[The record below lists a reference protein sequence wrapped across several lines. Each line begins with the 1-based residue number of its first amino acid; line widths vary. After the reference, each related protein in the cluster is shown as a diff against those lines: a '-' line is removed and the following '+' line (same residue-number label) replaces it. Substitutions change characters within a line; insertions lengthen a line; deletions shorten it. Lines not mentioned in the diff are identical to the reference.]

1 VTLTIA
7 RRRIREAC
15 RGGPRRAQVVR
26 FDPGGARSPPG
37 SAGEEAR
44 LTTTTTRRPAVG
56 APVPA
61 RAGWR
66 RRIATELGVVVAYL
80 LASGLLYHRV
90 LGDLAGRATGWV
102 SSDSSLFT
110 WWLGW
115 TLYAPVHGLDPLT
128 STAQNAPDGVDGM
141 WNTGVPVLGALLA
154 PVTATAG
161 PVVADNVA
169 MILGPAV
176 SAYAAYR
183 ALAVLVG
190 PRWIRALAGLVYG
203 FSPFVIAHAWVGH
216 VNLVWSVLPPV
227 VLWAAVRVLAG
238 RGRVPGDGDGN
249 SGQHA
254 ERGAARPWRDGALLG
269 LAFAVQVG
277 LYTQTV
283 ALGAVALVVVAVVLA
298 VSAPRAA
305 WRRLPALARPLAA
318 AAVVLAVL
326 CAWPA
331 WVLLRGPSRPRGP
344 IRDAVTMGADAANL
358 VVPTPLTAIRPG
370 TDALAA
376 GMRAYPG
383 EQGSYLGVAML
394 AVFLAAVVLVR
405 SRAVVVTAVV
415 TVVLGVASLGTSVAV
430 LRRDTGVP
438 LPWRVLVDLPLVG
451 QAEAGRLAPFVAL
464 GVVAVWALALQHL
477 TRPVDG
483 AGTGPLRR
491 VGRAVVVAVVLA
503 AAVTWVPVDDQRT
516 TAADAPAFFTA
527 GAPGLGPAAPDGGP
541 PIVEMVPRPS
551 QAWLGGGDP
560 LRWQA
565 LAGYSFR
572 QSGGYFIGGS
582 ATTPVLYEGEV
593 GAFQRGVADG
603 GRGDVAAARADLAA
617 RQVGVIVV
625 VPAAVRDP
633 DAALRWARAVGGGP
647 GRSADGVWIVPVC
660 VAGRCG
666 P

>member
-1 VTLTIA
+1 VPVS
-7 RRRIREAC
+7 
-15 RGGPRRAQVVR
+15 GHVVR
-26 FDPGGARSPPG
+26 RSLDSTRAARGRRPDPV
-37 SAGEEAR
+37 EEAR
-44 LTTTTTRRPAVG
+44 LTTTTTSRPPAVDDPPLPRPPRG
-56 APVPA
+56 
-61 RAGWR
+61 R
-66 RRIATELGVVVAYL
+66 RVAAELGVVVAYL
-80 LASGLLYHRV
+80 LASGLLHHRV

-115 TLYAPVHGLDPLT
+115 TWYALGHGLDPLT
-128 STAQNAPDGVDGM
+128 STAQNAPAGVDGM
-141 WNTGVPVLGALLA
+141 WNTGVPLLGVLLA

-161 PVVADNVA
+161 PVVADNLA
-169 MILGPAV
+169 MILGPVA

-227 VLWAAVRVLAG
+227 LLWASVRVLAG
-238 RGRVPGDGDGN
+238 RDPDGAAGRDPDGVP
-249 SGQHA
+249 
-254 ERGAARPWRDGALLG
+254 ARPWRDGALLG
-269 LAFAVQVG
+269 LAFAAQVG

-283 ALGAVALVVVAVVLA
+283 ALGAVALVVVAAVLA

-305 WRRLPALARPLAA
+305 WRHLPALARSLAA
-318 AAVVLAVL
+318 GAVVAAVL

-358 VVPTPLTAIRPG
+358 VVPSPLTAIRPG

-376 GMRAYPG
+376 GLRAYPG

-394 AVFLAAVVLVR
+394 LVLLAAVVLVR
-405 SRAVVVTAVV
+405 SRAVVLTAVV
-415 TVVLGVASLGTSVAV
+415 TVLLGVLSLGTSVAV
-430 LRRDTGVP
+430 LGRDTGVP

-464 GVVAVWALALQHL
+464 GVVTVWALALAHL
-477 TRPVDG
+477 TRPG
-483 AGTGPLRR
+483 AAPGRLRR
-491 VGRAVVVAVVLA
+491 IGRAVVVLGVLA
-503 AAVTWVPVDDQRT
+503 AAVTWVPVDDQLT
-516 TAADAPAFFTA
+516 TVAAAPPFFTA

-551 QAWLGGGDP
+551 QVWQGGGDP

-572 QSGGYFIGGS
+572 QTGGYFIGGGPT
-582 ATTPVLYEGEV
+582 APVLYEGEV

-617 RQVGVIVV
+617 RRVSAIVV
-625 VPAAVRDP
+625 VPSAVTGP
-633 DAALRWARAVGGGP
+633 DAVLGWARAVGGDP
-647 GRSADGVWIVPVC
+647 GRSTDGVWIVPFC
-660 VAGRCG
+660 PAGRCG
-666 P
+666 A

>member
-1 VTLTIA
+1 V
-7 RRRIREAC
+7 
-15 RGGPRRAQVVR
+15 
-26 FDPGGARSPPG
+26 
-37 SAGEEAR
+37 EEAR
-44 LTTTTTRRPAVG
+44 LTTTTTSRPPAVDDP
-56 APVPA
+56 APA
-61 RAGWR
+61 RPPRKR
-66 RRIATELGVVVAYL
+66 RVAAELGVVVAYL
-80 LASGLLYHRV
+80 LASGLLHHRV

-115 TLYAPVHGLDPLT
+115 TWYALGHGLDPLT
-128 STAQNAPDGVDGM
+128 STAQNAPAGVDGM
-141 WNTGVPVLGALLA
+141 WNTGVPLLGVLLA
-154 PVTATAG
+154 PVTATVG
-161 PVVADNVA
+161 PVVADNLA
-169 MILGPAV
+169 MVLGPAV
-176 SAYAAYR
+176 SAYAAHR

-227 VLWAAVRVLAG
+227 LLWASVRVLAG
-238 RGRVPGDGDGN
+238 RAPDGRP
-249 SGQHA
+249 
-254 ERGAARPWRDGALLG
+254 ARPWRDGALLG

-305 WRRLPALARPLAA
+305 WRHLPALARSLAA
-318 AAVVLAVL
+318 AAVVAAVL

-358 VVPTPLTAIRPG
+358 VVPSPLTAIRPG

-394 AVFLAAVVLVR
+394 LVLLAAVVLVR
-405 SRAVVVTAVV
+405 SRAVVLTALV
-415 TVVLGVASLGTSVAV
+415 TVLLGVLSLGTSVAV
-430 LRRDTGVP
+430 LGRDTGVP

-464 GVVAVWALALQHL
+464 SVVTVWALALEHL
-477 TRPVDG
+477 TRPG
-483 AGTGPLRR
+483 AGTGRLRR
-491 VGRAVVVAVVLA
+491 VGRAVVAVGVLA
-503 AAVTWVPVDDQRT
+503 AAVTWVPVDDQLT
-516 TAADAPAFFTA
+516 TVADAPPFFAA

-551 QAWLGGGDP
+551 QVWQGGGDP

-572 QSGGYFIGGS
+572 QTGGYFIGGS
-582 ATTPVLYEGEV
+582 PTAPVLYEGEV

-617 RQVGVIVV
+617 RHVGAIVV
-625 VPAAVRDP
+625 VPSAVTGP
-633 DAALRWARAVGGGP
+633 DAVLSWARAVGGDP
-647 GRSADGVWIVPVC
+647 GRSTDGVWIVPFC
-660 VAGRCG
+660 PAGRCG
-666 P
+666 A

>member
-1 VTLTIA
+1 
-7 RRRIREAC
+7 
-15 RGGPRRAQVVR
+15 VV
-26 FDPGGARSPPG
+26 A
-37 SAGEEAR
+37 
-44 LTTTTTRRPAVG
+44 
-56 APVPA
+56 
-61 RAGWR
+61 
-66 RRIATELGVVVAYL
+66 ELGVVVAYL
-80 LASGLLYHRV
+80 AASALLYHRV

-115 TLYAPVHGLDPLT
+115 TPHALASGLDPLT
-128 STAQNAPDGVDGM
+128 STGQNAPAGIDGM
-141 WNTGVPVLGALLA
+141 WNTGVPLLGVLLA

-176 SAYAAYR
+176 SAYAAHR
-183 ALAVLVG
+183 ALRVLVG

-216 VNLVWSVLPPV
+216 VNLVWMVFPPV
-227 VLWAAVRVLAG
+227 VLWASARVLAG
-238 RGRVPGDGDGN
+238 RVPDDGRPL
-249 SGQHA
+249 
-254 ERGAARPWRDGALLG
+254 RPWRDGALLG
-269 LAFAVQVG
+269 LAFAAQVG

-305 WRRLPALARPLAA
+305 WRRLPDLARSLG
-318 AAVVLAVL
+318 AAVVVAGVL
-326 CAWPA
+326 SAWPA

-358 VVPTPLTAIRPG
+358 VVPSPLTAIRPG

-376 GMRAYPG
+376 TMRAYPG

-394 AVFLAAVVLVR
+394 AVFLATVVLVR
-405 SRAVVVTAVV
+405 TRPVVLTAVV
-415 TVVLGVASLGTSVAV
+415 TVLLGVLSLGTSVAA
-430 LRRDTGVP
+430 LGRDTGVP
-438 LPWRVLVDLPLVG
+438 LPWRALVDLPLVG
-451 QAEAGRLAPFVAL
+451 QAEAGRMAPFVAL
-464 GVVAVWALALQHL
+464 GVVTVWALALEHL
-477 TRPVDG
+477 SRRSG
-483 AGTGPLRR
+483 GGWRR
-491 VGRAVVVAVVLA
+491 VGRGAIVGLVLA

-516 TAADAPAFFTA
+516 TDAGAPGFFTA
-527 GAPGLGPAAPDGGP
+527 GAPGLGPVTAAGP

-551 QAWLGGGDP
+551 QEWLGGGDP

-572 QSGGYFIGGS
+572 QTGGYFIGGS
-582 ATTPVLYEGEV
+582 PTTPVLYEGEI

-617 RQVGVIVV
+617 RRVSAIVV
-625 VPAAVRDP
+625 VPASVRDP
-633 DAALRWARAVGGGP
+633 DAVLGWARAVGGGP
-647 GRSADGVWIVPVC
+647 GRYADGAWIVPLC
-660 VAGRCG
+660 PSLRCG
-666 P
+666 A

>member
-1 VTLTIA
+1 M
-7 RRRIREAC
+7 
-15 RGGPRRAQVVR
+15 
-26 FDPGGARSPPG
+26 
-37 SAGEEAR
+37 EEAR
-44 LTTTTTRRPAVG
+44 LTTTTTAPAPTVDG
-56 APVPA
+56 PVPP
-61 RAGWR
+61 RPTRG
-66 RRIATELGVVVAYL
+66 RRIAAELGVVVAYL

-115 TLYAPVHGLDPLT
+115 TWYALGHGLDPLT
-128 STAQNAPDGVDGM
+128 STAQNAPAGVNGM
-141 WNTGVPVLGALLA
+141 WNTGVPVLGVLLA
-154 PVTATAG
+154 PVTASAG

-176 SAYAAYR
+176 SAYAAHR
-183 ALAVLVG
+183 ALTVLVG

-203 FSPFVIAHAWVGH
+203 FSPFVVAHAWVGH

-238 RGRVPGDGDGN
+238 RGPDG
-249 SGQHA
+249 
-254 ERGAARPWRDGALLG
+254 GAARPWRDGALLG

-283 ALGAVALVVVAVVLA
+283 ALGAVALAVVAVVLA

-305 WRRLPALARPLAA
+305 WRRLPAVARSLAA
-318 AAVVLAVL
+318 AGVVVAVL

-358 VVPTPLTAIRPG
+358 VVPSPLTAIRPG

-376 GMRAYPG
+376 GLRAYPG

-394 AVFLAAVVLVR
+394 LVFLAAVLLVR
-405 SRAVVVTAVV
+405 SRAVVLTAVV
-415 TVVLGVASLGTSVAV
+415 TVLLGVASLGTSIAV
-430 LRRDTGVP
+430 LGRDTGVP
-438 LPWRVLVDLPLVG
+438 LPWRVLVDVPLVG

-464 GVVAVWALALQHL
+464 GVVAVWALALEHL
-477 TRPVDG
+477 TRPVEG
-483 AGTGPLRR
+483 TGTGPLRR
-491 VGRAVVVAVVLA
+491 TGRAVVVVAVLA
-503 AAVTWVPVDDQRT
+503 AAVTWVPVDDQLT
-516 TAADAPAFFTA
+516 TVADAPVLFTA
-527 GAPGLGPAAPDGGP
+527 GAPGLGPVAPDGGP
-541 PIVEMVPRPS
+541 PIVEMVPRPT
-551 QAWLGGGDP
+551 QVWQGGGDP

-572 QSGGYFIGGS
+572 QTGGYFIGGS
-582 ATTPVLYEGEV
+582 PTTPVLYEGAV

-617 RQVGVIVV
+617 RGVSAIVV
-625 VPAAVRDP
+625 VPTAVTDP
-633 DAALRWARAVGGGP
+633 DAVLGWARAVGGGP
-647 GRSADGVWIVPVC
+647 GRAADGAWIVPVC
-660 VAGRCG
+660 AAGRC
-666 P
+666 PA

>member
-1 VTLTIA
+1 M
-7 RRRIREAC
+7 
-15 RGGPRRAQVVR
+15 
-26 FDPGGARSPPG
+26 
-37 SAGEEAR
+37 EEAR
-44 LTTTTTRRPAVG
+44 LTTTTTSRPPAVDDT
-56 APVPA
+56 APP
-61 RAGWR
+61 RPPRGR
-66 RRIATELGVVVAYL
+66 RVAAELGVVVAYL
-80 LASGLLYHRV
+80 VAAGLLYHRV

-115 TLYAPVHGLDPLT
+115 TSYALGHGLDPLT
-128 STAQNAPDGVDGM
+128 STAQNAPVGVNGM
-141 WNTGVPVLGALLA
+141 WNTGVPVLGVLLA

-161 PVVADNVA
+161 PVVADDVA

-216 VNLVWSVLPPV
+216 VNLVWSVLPPA
-227 VLWAAVRVLAG
+227 VLWASVRVLAG
-238 RGRVPGDGDGN
+238 RVPDGRPT
-249 SGQHA
+249 
-254 ERGAARPWRDGALLG
+254 ARPWRDGALLG

-298 VSAPRAA
+298 VSAPRTA
-305 WRRLPALARPLAA
+305 WRRLPALARSLAA
-318 AAVVLAVL
+318 AGVVVAVL

-344 IRDAVTMGADAANL
+344 IRDAATMGADAANL
-358 VVPTPLTAIRPG
+358 VVPSPLTAIRPG

-376 GMRAYPG
+376 GLRAYPG

-405 SRAVVVTAVV
+405 SRAGGPHGRRHRAARGGLARHLGRGARSRHRRPAAVA
-415 TVVLGVASLGTSVAV
+415 GPG
-430 LRRDTGVP
+430 GP
-438 LPWRVLVDLPLVG
+438 P
-451 QAEAGRLAPFVAL
+451 AGRAGGGGPA
-464 GVVAVWALALQHL
+464 GAVRGARRGRGL
-477 TRPVDG
+477 G
-483 AGTGPLRR
+483 AGPRAPHPARGDGTRR
-491 VGRAVVVAVVLA
+491 RRIGRAVAVGAVLA
-503 AAVTWVPVDDQRT
+503 AAVTWVPVDDQLT
-516 TAADAPAFFTA
+516 TVADAPPFFTA

-551 QAWLGGGDP
+551 QVWQGGGDP

-565 LAGYSFR
+565 LAGFSFR
-572 QSGGYFIGGS
+572 QTGGYFIGGS
-582 ATTPVLYEGEV
+582 PTTPVLYEGEV

-617 RQVGVIVV
+617 RQVSAIVV
-625 VPAAVRDP
+625 VPASVPDP

-647 GRSADGVWIVPVC
+647 GRSTGGVWIVPVC
-660 VAGRCG
+660 PAGRC
-666 P
+666 PA

>member
-1 VTLTIA
+1 V
-7 RRRIREAC
+7 
-15 RGGPRRAQVVR
+15 
-26 FDPGGARSPPG
+26 
-37 SAGEEAR
+37 EEAR
-44 LTTTTTRRPAVG
+44 LTTTTTSRPPAVDD
-56 APVPA
+56 PPLPRPPRA
-61 RAGWR
+61 RRVA
-66 RRIATELGVVVAYL
+66 AELGVVVAYL

-115 TLYAPVHGLDPLT
+115 TWYALGHGLDPLT
-128 STAQNAPDGVDGM
+128 ATAQNAPAGVDGM
-141 WNTGVPVLGALLA
+141 WNTGVPLLGVLLA

-161 PVVADNVA
+161 PVLADNLA
-169 MILGPAV
+169 MVLGPAV

-190 PRWIRALAGLVYG
+190 PRWIRALGGLVYG

-216 VNLVWSVLPPV
+216 VNLVWAVLPPAL
-227 VLWAAVRVLAG
+227 LWASVRVLAG
-238 RGRVPGDGDGN
+238 RVADGR
-249 SGQHA
+249 
-254 ERGAARPWRDGALLG
+254 AARPWRDGALLG

-283 ALGAVALVVVAVVLA
+283 ALGAVALVVVAAVLA
-298 VSAPRAA
+298 VSAPRAT
-305 WRRLPALARPLAA
+305 WRHLPALARSLAA
-318 AAVVLAVL
+318 AAVVVAVL

-358 VVPTPLTAIRPG
+358 VVPSPLTAIRPG

-394 AVFLAAVVLVR
+394 VVFLAAVVLVR
-405 SRAVVVTAVV
+405 SRPVVLTAVV
-415 TVVLGVASLGTSVAV
+415 TVLLGVLSLGTSVAV
-430 LRRDTGVP
+430 LGRDTGVP

-464 GVVAVWALALQHL
+464 GVVAVWALALEHL
-477 TRPVDG
+477 TRPG
-483 AGTGPLRR
+483 ASRWRR
-491 VGRAVVVAVVLA
+491 VGRAFVVVGVLA
-503 AAVTWVPVDDQRT
+503 AAVTWVPVDDQLT
-516 TAADAPAFFTA
+516 TVADAPPFFTA
-527 GAPGLGPAAPDGGP
+527 GAPGLGPVASDGGP

-551 QAWLGGGDP
+551 QVWQGGGDP

-572 QSGGYFIGGS
+572 QTGGYFIGGS
-582 ATTPVLYEGEV
+582 ATAPVLYEGEV

-617 RQVGVIVV
+617 RHVGAIVV
-625 VPAAVRDP
+625 VPSAVKDP
-633 DAALRWARAVGGGP
+633 DAVLGWARAVGGGP
-647 GRSADGVWIVPVC
+647 GRSTDGVWIVPFC
-660 VAGRCG
+660 PAGRCR

>member
-1 VTLTIA
+1 M
-7 RRRIREAC
+7 
-15 RGGPRRAQVVR
+15 
-26 FDPGGARSPPG
+26 
-37 SAGEEAR
+37 EEAR
-44 LTTTTTRRPAVG
+44 LTTTTTSRPPAVG
-56 APVPA
+56 DPTPPRPRQWRPVTA
-61 RAGWR
+61 
-66 RRIATELGVVVAYL
+66 ELGVVVGYL
-80 LASGLLYHRV
+80 LASCVLYHRV

-115 TLYAPVHGLDPLT
+115 IWYAPTHGLDPLT
-128 STAQNAPDGVDGM
+128 STWQNAPAGVDAM
-141 WNTGVPVLGALLA
+141 WNTAVPLLGGLLA

-176 SAYAAYR
+176 SAYVAYR
-183 ALAVLVG
+183 ALTVLVG

-216 VNLVWSVLPPV
+216 ANLVWSVLPPV
-227 VLWAAVRVLAG
+227 VLWASVRVLAG
-238 RGRVPGDGDGN
+238 RGAV
-249 SGQHA
+249 
-254 ERGAARPWRDGALLG
+254 RPWWDGALLG

-283 ALGAVALVVVAVVLA
+283 ALGAVALVVVALVLA

-305 WRRLPALARPLAA
+305 WRRVPGLARSLAA
-318 AAVVLAVL
+318 AVVVLAVL

-358 VVPTPLTAIRPG
+358 VVPSPLTAIRPG

-376 GMRAYPG
+376 AMRAYPG

-394 AVFLAAVVLVR
+394 LVVLAAVVLVR
-405 SRAVVVTAVV
+405 SREVVLTAVV
-415 TVVLGVASLGTSVAV
+415 TVLLGVLSLGTSVAV
-430 LRRDTGVP
+430 LGRDTGVP

-464 GVVAVWALALQHL
+464 GVVVVWALALEHL
-477 TRPVDG
+477 TRPSV
-483 AGTGPLRR
+483 GPWRR
-491 VGRAVVVAVVLA
+491 AGRAVVVVLVLA

-516 TAADAPAFFTA
+516 TTADAPPFFTA
-527 GAPGLGPAAPDGGP
+527 GAVGLGPAAPDGGP

-551 QAWLGGGDP
+551 QVWTGGGDP

-565 LAGYSFR
+565 LAGYAFR
-572 QSGGYFIGGS
+572 QTGGYFIGGS
-582 ATTPVLYEGEV
+582 PRVPVLYEGEI

-617 RQVGVIVV
+617 RHVSAIVV
-625 VPAAVRDP
+625 VPTAVTDP
-633 DAALRWARAVGGGP
+633 DSAVRWARAVGGGP
-647 GRSADGVWIVPVC
+647 GRYAEGVWIVPVC
-660 VAGRCG
+660 PAGRCG
-666 P
+666 A

>member
-1 VTLTIA
+1 MPDGGRTVA
-7 RRRIREAC
+7 RLV
-15 RGGPRRAQVVR
+15 GSVR
-26 FDPGGARSPPG
+26 GARPR
-37 SAGEEAR
+37 EEAR
-44 LTTTTTRRPAVG
+44 LTTTTTSPRPTVDE
-56 APVPA
+56 PTPP
-61 RAGWR
+61 RPR
-66 RRIATELGVVVAYL
+66 RRHGIAAELGIVVAYL
-80 LASGLLYHRV
+80 AASGLLYHRV

-115 TLYAPVHGLDPLT
+115 TWYAVGHGLDPLT
-128 STAQNAPDGVDGM
+128 STGQNAPDGVNGM
-141 WNTGVPVLGALLA
+141 WNTGVPVLAALLA

-176 SAYAAYR
+176 SAYAAHR
-183 ALAVLVG
+183 ALVVLVG
-190 PRWIRALAGLVYG
+190 PRWVRALAGLLYG

-227 VLWAAVRVLAG
+227 VLWASVRVLAG
-238 RGRVPGDGDGN
+238 RAPGEDP
-249 SGQHA
+249 GQHA
-254 ERGAARPWRDGALLG
+254 DRGPARPWRDGALLG

-305 WRRLPALARPLAA
+305 RRRLPGLARSAVAA
-318 AAVVLAVL
+318 GVVLAVL

-331 WVLLRGPSRPRGP
+331 WVLLRGPSRPRGA

-358 VVPTPLTAIRPG
+358 VVPSPLTAIRPG

-376 GMRAYPG
+376 GLRAYPG

-394 AVFLAAVVLVR
+394 LVFLAAVVLVR
-405 SRAVVVTAVV
+405 SRAVVLTAVV
-415 TVVLGVASLGTSVAV
+415 TVLLGVLSLGTSVAV
-430 LRRDTGVP
+430 LDHDTGVP
-438 LPWRVLVDLPLVG
+438 LPWRVLVDVPLVG

-464 GVVAVWALALQHL
+464 GVVAVWALALEHL
-477 TRPVDG
+477 TRPG
-483 AGTGPLRR
+483 GGRWRR
-491 VGRAVVVAVVLA
+491 VGRAVVVVLVLA

-516 TAADAPAFFTA
+516 TDAAVPPFFSA
-527 GAPGLGPAAPDGGP
+527 GAPGLGPPAVDGGP
-541 PIVEMVPRPS
+541 PIVEVVPRPS
-551 QAWLGGGDP
+551 QNWSVGGDP

-572 QSGGYFIGGS
+572 QTGGYFIGGS
-582 ATTPVLYEGEV
+582 PTVPVLYEGEI
-593 GAFQRGVADG
+593 GAFQRGVAAG
-603 GRGDVAAARADLAA
+603 GRGDVAAARADLAGRHVSA
-617 RQVGVIVV
+617 IVV
-625 VPAAVRDP
+625 VPAATP
-633 DAALRWARAVGGGP
+633 DADATLRWARLVGGAQ

-660 VAGRCG
+660 PVSRCG
-666 P
+666 A

>member
-1 VTLTIA
+1 V
-7 RRRIREAC
+7 
-15 RGGPRRAQVVR
+15 
-26 FDPGGARSPPG
+26 
-37 SAGEEAR
+37 EEAR
-44 LTTTTTRRPAVG
+44 LTTTTTARPPAVDG
-56 APVPA
+56 PAPP
-61 RAGWR
+61 RPTRG
-66 RRIATELGVVVAYL
+66 RRIAAELGVAAAYL

-115 TLYAPVHGLDPLT
+115 TWYAIGHGLDPLI
-128 STAQNAPDGVDGM
+128 STGQNAPDGVNGM
-141 WNTGVPVLGALLA
+141 WNTGVPALGVLLA

-176 SAYAAYR
+176 SAYAAHR

-227 VLWAAVRVLAG
+227 VLWASVRVLAG
-238 RGRVPGDGDGN
+238 HGPDRSPEP
-249 SGQHA
+249 HA
-254 ERGAARPWRDGALLG
+254 DSGAARSWLDGALLG
-269 LAFAVQVG
+269 VMVAVQVG

-283 ALGAVALVVVAVVLA
+283 ALGAVALVVAAVVLA
-298 VSAPRAA
+298 VSAPRTA
-305 WRRLPALARPLAA
+305 WRRLPALARSLAA
-318 AAVVLAVL
+318 AGVVVAVL

-344 IRDAVTMGADAANL
+344 IRDALTMGADAANL
-358 VVPTPLTAIRPG
+358 VVPSPLTAIRPE

-376 GMRAYPG
+376 GLRAYPG

-394 AVFLAAVVLVR
+394 LVFLAAVVAVR
-405 SRAVVVTAVV
+405 SRAVVLTAVV
-415 TVVLGVASLGTSVAV
+415 TVLLGVASLGTSVAV
-430 LRRDTGVP
+430 LGRDTGVP

-464 GVVAVWALALQHL
+464 GVVAVWALALEHL

-483 AGTGPLRR
+483 RWRR
-491 VGRAVVVAVVLA
+491 AGRAVVVVGVLA

-516 TAADAPAFFTA
+516 TVADAPAFFTA

-551 QAWLGGGDP
+551 QVWQGGGDP

-572 QSGGYFIGGS
+572 QTGGYFIGGS
-582 ATTPVLYEGEV
+582 PTAPVLYEGAV

-617 RQVGVIVV
+617 RRVSAIVV
-625 VPAAVRDP
+625 VPSAVTDP

-647 GRSADGVWIVPVC
+647 GRSTDGVWIVPVC
-660 VAGRCG
+660 PAGRCG

>member
-1 VTLTIA
+1 VEEVRLTSTTTSPRPTVDEPTPPRP
-7 RRRIREAC
+7 RRRH
-15 RGGPRRAQVVR
+15 
-26 FDPGGARSPPG
+26 
-37 SAGEEAR
+37 
-44 LTTTTTRRPAVG
+44 
-56 APVPA
+56 
-61 RAGWR
+61 
-66 RRIATELGVVVAYL
+66 RIAAELGIVVAYL
-80 LASGLLYHRV
+80 LASCLLYHRV

-115 TLYAPVHGLDPLT
+115 TWYAVSHGLDPLT
-128 STAQNAPDGVDGM
+128 STAQNAPDGVNGM
-141 WNTGVPVLGALLA
+141 WNTGVPVLGVLLA

-161 PVVADNVA
+161 PVVADDLA

-176 SAYAAYR
+176 SAYAAHR

-227 VLWAAVRVLAG
+227 VLWASVRVLGG
-238 RGRVPGDGDGN
+238 RTPDG
-249 SGQHA
+249 A
-254 ERGAARPWRDGALLG
+254 RARPWRDGALLG

-305 WRRLPALARPLAA
+305 WRRLRTPARSLVAA
-318 AAVVLAVL
+318 GAVVAVL

-358 VVPTPLTAIRPG
+358 VVPSPLTAIRPG

-376 GMRAYPG
+376 GLRAYPG

-394 AVFLAAVVLVR
+394 AVFLATVVAVR
-405 SRAVVVTAVV
+405 SRPVVLTAVV
-415 TVVLGVASLGTSVAV
+415 TVLLGILSLGTSVAV
-430 LRRDTGVP
+430 LGRDTGVP

-464 GVVAVWALALQHL
+464 GVVAVWALALEHL

-483 AGTGPLRR
+483 RRRR
-491 VGRAVVVAVVLA
+491 VVRAVVVVAVLA

-516 TAADAPAFFTA
+516 TVADAPAFFTA

-551 QAWLGGGDP
+551 QVWQGGGDP

-572 QSGGYFIGGS
+572 QTGGYFIGGS
-582 ATTPVLYEGEV
+582 PTAPVLYEGEI
-593 GAFQRGVADG
+593 GAFQRGVADR
-603 GRGDVAAARADLAA
+603 GRGDVAAARADLVA
-617 RQVGVIVV
+617 RHVSAIVV
-625 VPAAVRDP
+625 VPSAVE
-633 DAALRWARAVGGGP
+633 DADAVLRWTRAVGGGP
-647 GRSADGVWIVPVC
+647 GRDLGGVWVVPL
-660 VAGRCG
+660 
-666 P
+666 